1 MRLVGPFPFIAYG
14 SVRLTSE
21 RKPDGVTI
29 VIRDGTTSGLD
40 ELSFRLLGVSET
52 EIDAYEAAVKAF
64 NNALALAKAKEAA

>member
-1 MRLVGPFPFIAYG
+1 MRLVGPYPFIAYG
-14 SVRLTSE
+14 SVRLTAE

-40 ELSFRLLGVSET
+40 ELSFRLLGVSEQ